1 MNNCYNCV
9 KSEGCYLR
17 GFIFCRYWNEV
28 RSEDDVCKAH
38 SYDSYFRSF
47 K

>member
-9 KSEGCYLR
+9 KSEGCYLS

-28 RSEDDVCKAH
+28 RSEDDVCKFH
-38 SYDSYFRSF
+38 SYDSLF
-47 K
+47 